1 MNKKILTTEN
11 GNSNADFFDPGIEQ
25 FSYELS
31 DEKKVIPKKIDTPPR
46 VYYDGNPM
54 LRYNPLWAII
64 LGERSV
70 GKSFWFKRK
79 SVVTPNSIWVY
90 LRRTDVLRKDPKNWK
105 SYLSD
110 LLQAEVIDPDREY
123 KVNSEG
129 LWVDGMQKVIFSAL
143 STDSSAHSMTY
154 LPDSMDVDIK
164 GEATKKK
171 YKKKKEAEVESND
184 DVVDDIREAES
195 TFDTRK
201 PIKKYIVFEE
211 IIEPTNRY
219 LKNEVEQLFEF
230 YNTVDRYSGTQ
241 LFGIAN
247 LMSTYNPYFEYFG
260 IKPFREEFK
269 WFKDKTLLVQNVKLQ
284 SMEDF
289 IKGQRFYNLVKG
301 TSYADYL
308 TNNTP
313 WQDDNYGIE
322 LRPSDSKL
330 VYNIR
335 YDGILYGIWNKEN
348 IYYVSL
354 KNNPQ
359 FCTYSSLKSMED
371 DDLPIRKGDGAFNLL
386 NKGIENGIIRFD
398 SISIREMVFDIIA
411 GGYKEK

>member
-1 MNKKILTTEN
+1 MDNGQFEPEEKEYQKKPEVKQ
-11 GNSNADFFDPGIEQ
+11 AD
-25 FSYELS
+25 S
-31 DEKKVIPKKIDTPPR
+31 PPR
-46 VYYDGNPM
+46 IYYDGNPM

-70 GKSFWFKRK
+70 GKSFWFKQK
-79 SVVTPNSIWVY
+79 SVNTPNSIWVY

-110 LLQAEVIDPDREY
+110 LLQAGAIDSDAEY

-154 LPDSMDVDIK
+154 LPDSMQETVNN
-164 GEATKKK
+164 KKAN
-171 YKKKKEAEVESND
+171 KKKKAEVEDS
-184 DVVDDIREAES
+184 DDIIDDIIEAET
-195 TFDTRK
+195 TFDTVT

-211 IIEPTNRY
+211 MLEPKNRY
-219 LKNEVEQLFEF
+219 IKNEVEQLFEF

-247 LMSTYNPYFEYFG
+247 LMSAYNPYFDYFG
-260 IKPFREEFK
+260 ITPFREEFK
-269 WFKDKTLLVQNVKLQ
+269 WYKNKTLLVQNVKLQ
-284 SMEDF
+284 AMEDF
-289 IKGQRFYNLVKG
+289 VKSQRFYNLVEG
-301 TSYADYL
+301 TAYADYL

-322 LRPSDSKL
+322 KRPGDSKL

-335 YDGILYGIWNKEN
+335 FNKELFGIWNKGN
-348 IYYVSL
+348 QFYVSK
-354 KNNPQ
+354 KNNPEYLT
-359 FCTYSSLKSMED
+359 FAGLKSIQEND
-371 DDLPIRKGDGAFNLL
+371 YPLRKGEGAFDLL
-386 NKGIENGIIRFD
+386 NKTIESGQLHFDTIPIRD
-398 SISIREMVFDIIA
+398 MVYYLIA
-411 GGYKEK
+411 GGYREG